1 MFAKDIG
8 DDRVRRILQEALVV
22 GNTSSP
28 TERLGES
35 IIGLAAARE
44 AMDER
49 CSDTII
55 NEINEAIMVR
65 FKAR

>member
-44 AMDER
+44 VMDVLKTPR
-49 CSDTII
+49 Q
-55 NEINEAIMVR
+55 
-65 FKAR
+65 K